1 MKQGA
6 GIGRRALFR
15 AMAGALLVLP
25 FQGGAPA
32 GAANLPVIAFFRSS
46 PAAPFASLV
55 EAFRKGVAE
64 EGLVEGETVVIEYR
78 WADNKRELLPKIA
91 AELVSAQVS
100 VIVGNS
106 VAVEAARAATSDIPI
121 VFVSAD
127 DPVKAGLVDNLARPN
142 ANLTGVTFFGGGELA
157 GKRTEILMEL
167 APAAVDVALLIDTKY
182 PGFEANRAKAE
193 SAITSIGR
201 RLIVAEVSGV
211 EELEAAFGRMSA
223 AGADAVVIGGSPFLT
238 SQRSTIVKL
247 AAKHKLP
254 TIYDQKD
261 YVIDGGLVSYASSFS
276 EAYRQAGVYAA
287 RMVKGAA
294 PSELPVIQPTVFELA
309 VNLSTAKALGIE
321 VPRSILL
328 LADEV
333 IE

>member
-1 MKQGA
+1 MKQKYR
-6 GIGRRALFR
+6 IGRRVLV
-15 AMAGALLVLP
+15 GALAGTILALP
-25 FQGGAPA
+25 LLFAPPV
-32 GAANLPVIAFFRSS
+32 GAADLPVIAFFRSS
-46 PAAPFASLV
+46 PAAPFTSLV

-64 EGLVEGETVVIEYR
+64 EGLIVGETVAIEYR
-78 WADNKRELLPKIA
+78 WADNKRELLPQIA
-91 AELVSAQVS
+91 ADLVAARVS

-106 VAVEAARAATSDIPI
+106 VAVEAARAATSEIPI

-127 DPVKAGLVDNLARPN
+127 DPVKAGLVDNLARPS

-157 GKRTEILMEL
+157 GKRTEILVEL

-193 SAITSIGR
+193 AAITSLGR

-211 EELEAAFGRMSA
+211 EDLEAAFDRMSE
-223 AGADAVVIGGSPFLT
+223 AGADAVVIGGSPFLS
-238 SQRSTIVKL
+238 SQRTTIVEL
-247 AAKHKLP
+247 AARHRLP
-254 TIYDQKD
+254 ALYDQKD
-261 YVIDGGLVSYASSFS
+261 YVTDGGLVSYASSFA

-287 RMVKGAA
+287 RIVKGAV
-294 PSELPVIQPTVFELA
+294 PSELPVIQPTVFEMA
-309 VNLSTAKALGIE
+309 INLSTAKALGLE
-321 VPRSILL
+321 VPRSVLL

>member
-1 MKQGA
+1 MKQKC
-6 GIGRRALFR
+6 GIGRRALAG
-15 AMAGALLVLP
+15 AMAAAFLVLP
-25 FQGGAPA
+25 LVSAPPA
-32 GAANLPVIAFFRSS
+32 GAADLPVIAFFRSS
-46 PAAPFASLV
+46 PAAPFTTLV

-64 EGLVEGETVVIEYR
+64 EGLVVGETVEIEYR
-78 WADNKRELLPKIA
+78 WADNKRELLPQIA
-91 AELVSAQVS
+91 AELVSARVS

-106 VAVEAARAATSDIPI
+106 VAVEAARAATAEIPI

-127 DPVKAGLVDNLARPN
+127 DPVKAGLVDNLARPS

-157 GKRTEILMEL
+157 GKRTEILVEL
-167 APAAVDVALLIDTKY
+167 APAAVDIALLIDTKY

-193 SAITSIGR
+193 TAITSLGR

-211 EELEAAFGRMSA
+211 EELESAFNQMSA

-238 SQRSTIVKL
+238 SQRKMIVEL
-247 AAKHKLP
+247 AARYKLP
-254 TIYDQKD
+254 AIYDQKD
-261 YVIDGGLVSYASSFS
+261 YVTDGGLVSYASSFA

-287 RMVKGAA
+287 RIVKGAA
-294 PSELPVIQPTVFELA
+294 PSDLPVIQPTVFEMA

-321 VPRSILL
+321 VPRSVLL